1 MKEPI
6 YVWGLDISLK
16 STALTVY
23 DAMNKVFVYT
33 GSFNTE
39 KIYATR
45 ENKGLEL
52 NAVKLKKLTD
62 WVKEMI
68 KLYPPTDVS
77 IERMFSKRP
86 NETQVIAKAT
96 GVVQCM
102 LWNKPQTFYPPK
114 RVKATILHGDA
125 TKEDLANAI
134 INTYPDLTFAN
145 DDESDSFAVVITHLV
160 YCGLFNWIKPDR
172 EYIESLRVPEEPKVK
187 KPKKAKAKP
196 KTKAKAKKKT
206 K

>member
-6 YVWGLDISLK
+6 YVWALDISLK
-16 STALTVY
+16 CTGLTVY
-23 DAMNKVFVYT
+23 DAMNKKFVYI

-39 KIYATR
+39 KIYATKD
-45 ENKGLEL
+45 NKGLEL

-62 WVKEMI
+62 WVKDLI
-68 KLYPPTDVS
+68 KLYPPSDVS

-102 LWNKPQTFYPPK
+102 LWNKTQTFYPPK
-114 RVKATILHGDA
+114 RVKATILHGNA
-125 TKEDLANAI
+125 TKEDVANAI
-134 INTYPDLTFAN
+134 LSVYPHLKFAN
-145 DDESDSFAVVITHLV
+145 EDESDSCGVMITHLV
-160 YCGLFNWIKPDR
+160 YCGLLNWVKPDR
-172 EYIESLRVPEEPKVK
+172 TYIESLRVPEEPKVK
-187 KPKKAKAKP
+187 KPKKAKAKAKP
-196 KTKAKAKKKT
+196 KAKTKKKT